1 MRPNAGFPLGRLLAE
16 RTEGRIVVGLVG
28 PDVTGLAPGGMATI
42 SRGVIDGFAGP
53 GGIEVVAVSNFE
65 EGSLRRRLE
74 AGLSAI
80 GVVIRARRAL
90 GVVHLQVA
98 TGWSVERDL
107 LLALAARWCRI
118 PVVMQFHGADQRG
131 DYEESGRFQQAM
143 YRRLINISSYN
154 MALGGRA
161 ARWLEELAPSVPVM
175 VVPNFAAVPAEVVP
189 LPGTPGGLV
198 FVGRLGERKGIFD
211 LLEALVL
218 LGADGEAP
226 DLMVV
231 GDGDIDGV
239 KARVESSEILRR
251 HVTVCGWRS
260 GSEVAELLNESW
272 ALVLPSY
279 AEGLPMAV
287 LEAMAAGRPV
297 ISTRVGEVEDAVTDG
312 VSGLLVEPG
321 DVPALADA
329 IRRVLGDREWAAVL
343 GRQGRA
349 TAEERFTKVE
359 VLRRLAD
366 VYRDS
371 AGSDRPQ
378 TGTEGN
384 HRRASA

>member
-1 MRPNAGFPLGRLLAE
+1 MRPNAQFPLRRLLA
-16 RTEGRIVVGLVG
+16 GGKQGQIVVGLVG
-28 PDVTGLAPGGMATI
+28 PDVTGLAPGGMASI
-42 SRGVIDGFAGP
+42 SRGVIEGLAGQD
-53 GGIEVVAVSNFE
+53 GIEAVAVSNFE
-65 EGSLRRRLE
+65 EGSLGRRLE

-80 GVVIRARRAL
+80 WVVVRARRAL
-90 GVVHLQVA
+90 DVVHLQVA

-107 LLALAARWCRI
+107 PLALAARWCGI

-131 DYEESGRFQQAM
+131 DYEGSGRFQQAL
-143 YRRLINISSYN
+143 YRCLIATSSYN
-154 MALGGRA
+154 MALGARA
-161 ARWLEELAPSVPVM
+161 ARWLEQLAPSVPVM
-175 VVPNFAAVPAEVVP
+175 VVPNFAAMPGEVAP
-189 LPGTPGGLV
+189 LPGTRGGLV

-211 LLEALVL
+211 LLEALDR
-218 LGADGEAP
+218 LGADGETP
-226 DLMVV
+226 DLTVV

-251 HVTVCGWRS
+251 HVTVSGWRS
-260 GSEVAELLNESW
+260 ADEVAELLNQSW

-287 LEAMAAGRPV
+287 LEAMAAGRAV
-297 ISTRVGEVEDAVTDG
+297 IGTRVGEVEDAVSDG
-312 VSGLLVEPG
+312 ISGLLVEPG
-321 DVPALADA
+321 DVTALADA
-329 IRRVLGDREWAAVL
+329 IRRVLGDREWATEL

-349 TAEERFTKVE
+349 VAEERFTKVE

-378 TGTEGN
+378 TG
-384 HRRASA
+384 A